1 MLSNL
6 EGVTEVPSFSEGAQ
20 AVLENTLSSFGLADA
35 LMVKKIERTTNHDVK
50 AIEYV
55 LKDKFRSDPE
65 LSKVRLVSNKFL
77 LTIHVLH
84 FSTYCPNTFIV
95 L

>member
-6 EGVTEVPSFSEGAQ
+6 EGVEEVPSFSEGAN
-20 AVLENTLSSFGLADA
+20 AVLENTLSSFGVADA

-65 LSKVRLVSNKFL
+65 LSKVCFD
-77 LTIHVLH
+77 I
-84 FSTYCPNTFIV
+84 
-95 L
+95 